1 MTESEAKT
9 NNITY
14 ATAEAE
20 SLPTGMGK
28 AFDVALKALEKQ
40 IPPEAVL

>member
-9 NNITY
+9 NIITY

-20 SLPTGMGK
+20 NLPIGIGT
-28 AFDVALKALEKQ
+28 AFDVA
-40 IPPEAVL
+40 I